1 MLFIKQTDQTDLQI
15 HALVLSSITNQP
27 TNGIVGSPYY
37 FEVTHITI
45 NLCFSILIVHS
56 SYLIIAMNKG
66 KQNTQ
71 VKAYML
77 VCSSKDTFGN
87 HKHFFPQQ
95 MRN

>member
-1 MLFIKQTDQTDLQI
+1 MLSIERTGQTDLQI
-15 HALVLSSITNQP
+15 HALGLSSITNQS

-37 FEVTHITI
+37 IEVTHITI
-45 NLCFSILIVHS
+45 NSCFSILIVHL
-56 SYLIIAMNKG
+56 SYLITAMNKG

-77 VCSSKDTFGN
+77 VCSSKDTFGIT
-87 HKHFFPQQ
+87 FSLQQ